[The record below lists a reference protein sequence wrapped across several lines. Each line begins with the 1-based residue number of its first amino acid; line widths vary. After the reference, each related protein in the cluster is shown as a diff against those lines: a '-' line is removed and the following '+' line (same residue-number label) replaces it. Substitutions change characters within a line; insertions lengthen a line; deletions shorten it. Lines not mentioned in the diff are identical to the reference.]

1 MYFSLKSDSLL
12 KPLLYFLTVG
22 LILYSREFAYLN
34 FEIQGTHVYITEVI
48 LFLGLYF
55 FVIFGFIRGQIYF
68 QNTALNWFFFLYF
81 SCGIFSLLRGIS
93 EYKLEAIRDSVLVY
107 YGLFFFLFLWTT
119 KHIKQ
124 VEEYFY
130 VILTCIVIVDIFLI
144 LRIVNQSLSTSTIQA
159 TKWISLGNE
168 TFYGFGLIFYL
179 AIVNKLK
186 KYRKILFFIFVL
198 PLVFNFITY
207 FRRSL
212 FLGVFIAGLFVCLYN
227 FKSNSI
233 KLKHIAIFGIIL
245 IVIVMIITLNIP
257 ISNLWKSHVSG
268 SFWREFVWVKTI
280 SRVSEKPIFGWGMG
294 PPIVTKEMI
303 PDFAITNDPH
313 NSFLA
318 ILFRMG
324 ILGFSI
330 FCLIL
335 FNFYFSTIRFLKY
348 SKNELIKS
356 YVLGLLGCH
365 LFILIYSS
373 FNVVLEGPH
382 HGIWFWVIM
391 GLVIALINIEKNNNL
406 TELSVFNK

>member
-1 MYFSLKSDSLL
+1 MYFSLKSDSVL
-12 KPLLYFLTVG
+12 KILLYFLTVG

-34 FEIQGTHVYITEVI
+34 FGIKGVHIYITEII

-68 QNTALNWFFFLYF
+68 QNTVLNWFFFLYF
-81 SCGIFSLLRGIS
+81 SCGIFSLLKGIS

-107 YGLFFFLFLWTT
+107 YSLFFFIFLWTT

-130 VILTCIVIVDIFLI
+130 IILTCIVIVDIFLI
-144 LRIVNQSLSTSTIQA
+144 LRIINLYLPIVSSQTI
-159 TKWISLGNE
+159 KWISLGNE

-179 AIVNKLK
+179 AIFNKLK
-186 KYRKILFFIFVL
+186 KYRKILFFIFFL

-227 FKSNSI
+227 FKNISTKI
-233 KLKHIAIFGIIL
+233 KHIAIVS
-245 IVIVMIITLNIP
+245 IVLTVLVIITLNVP
-257 ISNLWKSHVSG
+257 ISNLWKSHASG

-335 FNFYFSTIRFLKY
+335 FNFYFYTIRFLKN
-348 SKNELIKS
+348 SKNEIIRS

-365 LFILIYSS
+365 IFILIFSS

-382 HGIWFWVIM
+382 HGIWLWVIM
-391 GLVIALINIEKNNNL
+391 GLVVALINIEKNSNL
-406 TELSVFNK
+406 TDLPVFNK